1 MTPPNRAS
9 AEGPGT
15 TGQSPNLHSAG
26 RVRAGKPEALV
37 VMSRDV
43 FESQFDLERLE
54 RLHRLAQVP
63 DPVFVDDLDVPAL
76 DERLRRVEVLL
87 TGWGAP
93 RLDGARLDRMPRL
106 KAMLHCAG
114 TIRPQVSEEFWLR
127 GVRASTV
134 AEANAV
140 PVAEFTLAAVI
151 FAGKKAPFIAADA
164 EARRSNGLRIHR
176 YGELSNL
183 GRTVGIV
190 GFSRVGRRVVDL
202 LQQLDD
208 ITCLVAD
215 PYADPL
221 EVRAAGAELVELDD
235 MLPRVD
241 VLSLHAPA
249 LPSTKGMIGARRLAA
264 LRDHATLINTA
275 RGSLVDTEALE
286 AECASG
292 RINAILDVTDPEPL
306 PADSVLF
313 GLPNVMVTPHLAGSL
328 GTELHRMTDAALDE
342 LERYASGAPLV
353 DEITSDDLRLSA

>member
-1 MTPPNRAS
+1 MTTPNRPSAS
-9 AEGPGT
+9 RTDAT
-15 TGQSPNLHSAG
+15 
-26 RVRAGKPEALV
+26 KPEALV

-43 FESQFDLERLE
+43 FENQFDPERLE
-54 RLHRLAQVP
+54 RLRRLARVP
-63 DPVFVDDLDVPAL
+63 DPVFTDDLDDPAL
-76 DERLRRVEVLL
+76 DDRLATVEVLL

-93 RLDGARLDRMPRL
+93 RLDRARLDRMPRL

-127 GVRASTV
+127 GIRASTV

-164 EARRSNGLRIHR
+164 DARRSNGLRIER

-190 GFSRVGRRVVDL
+190 GFSRVGRRVVNL

-208 ITCLVAD
+208 VTCLVSD

-221 EVRAAGAELVELDD
+221 EVQAAGGELVELEDL
-235 MLPRVD
+235 LPRVD

-249 LPSTKGMIGARRLAA
+249 LPSTNGMIGAAQLAA

-275 RGSLVDTEALE
+275 RGSLVDTDALIGHLQ
-286 AECASG
+286 AG
-292 RINAILDVTDPEPL
+292 RLYAVLDVTEPEPL
-306 PADSVLF
+306 PAGSALWE
-313 GLPNVMVTPHLAGSL
+313 LPNTFLTPHIAGSH
-328 GTELHRMTDAALDE
+328 GNELARMGDCVIDE
-342 LERYASGAPLV
+342 LERFLDGHPFAHAIVAS
-353 DEITSDDLRLSA
+353 DLNRVA

>member
-1 MTPPNRAS
+1 MTTPNRPSAS
-9 AEGPGT
+9 RTDAT
-15 TGQSPNLHSAG
+15 
-26 RVRAGKPEALV
+26 KPEALV

-43 FESQFDLERLE
+43 FENQFDPERLE
-54 RLHRLAQVP
+54 RLRRLARVP
-63 DPVFVDDLDVPAL
+63 DPVFTDDLDDPAL
-76 DERLRRVEVLL
+76 DDRLDTVEVLL

-93 RLDGARLDRMPRL
+93 RLDRARLDRMPRL

-127 GVRASTV
+127 GIRASTV

-164 EARRSNGLRIHR
+164 DARRSNGLRIER

-190 GFSRVGRRVVDL
+190 GFSRVGRRVVNL

-208 ITCLVAD
+208 VTCLVSD

-221 EVRAAGAELVELDD
+221 EVQAAGGELVELEDL
-235 MLPRVD
+235 LPRVD

-249 LPSTKGMIGARRLAA
+249 LPSTNGMIGAAQLAA

-275 RGSLVDTEALE
+275 RGSLVDTAALE
-286 AECASG
+286 AECSTG
-292 RINAILDVTDPEPL
+292 RINAILDVTEPEPL
-306 PADSVLF
+306 PAESALF
-313 GLPNVMVTPHLAGSL
+313 ALPNVMVTPHLAGSL

-342 LERYASGAPLV
+342 LQRYASGAPLI
-353 DEITSDDLRLSA
+353 DEITSDDLQLSA